1 MDYAYTRNEKIIKS
15 KTKEFLGIGSVVT
28 ASTYL
33 DYVIDFVL
41 VGGLLGA
48 DALAAAGLCDSFVDI
63 AELPGFVIS
72 SAGSIAA
79 GILLGKRKHDK
90 ANCVFTLSF
99 LLALLGGLLCCC
111 LLPFCDIFGRLLT
124 NNGTIAKDVAQYTFL
139 TIAAAPFIGV
149 NLIISSF
156 AILDNHSK
164 VAMAQVLATNATNL
178 ALDYLFMGPMGMGVA
193 GAAAATLMGTVVG
206 ILVGLRYL
214 LSSKRTFRFIDIRG
228 NLKETVKTIGSSS
241 GSFAFDKGS
250 RIVSGLIVNVV
261 LVYFV
266 GNMGVALYAIF
277 GRLKFIIRILVG
289 GASKTISS
297 LGSMLYGERDFY
309 GIRKMMS
316 IIFRYTYAVVSVVAV
331 LLFLIPGQFLQFF
344 GLDASTPHTHL
355 ISAFRLMLFSLP
367 VFWMNDL
374 LAIYYPCVQ
383 KQKLSVLLFA
393 LQNLVFKILI
403 LLLCVAAT
411 NWGLGQMPAVA
422 LWCLLVEVLSLTVTL
437 LWEKVKYGRA
447 SIFRAEDTGHQECHF
462 FSIAGQPESV
472 ADIHQEI
479 GRFCRENNIPPN
491 KGNLLSIAFEEAALN
506 IINHNDKVSS
516 IDICLLLEDGALI
529 VRIRDDGA
537 PFDPLE
543 YEDEQDILYRNN
555 IRLLEKIADKKE
567 YTRIMNMNNTVLSI
581 RLQEQGTI

>member
-1 MDYAYTRNEKIIKS
+1 MPWRPR
-15 KTKEFLGIGSVVT
+15 V
-28 ASTYL
+28 
-33 DYVIDFVL
+33 
-41 VGGLLGA
+41 
-48 DALAAAGLCDSFVDI
+48 LCDSFVDI

-72 SAGSIAA
+72 SGGSIAA
-79 GILLGKRKHDK
+79 SILLGKRKYAQ
-90 ANCVFTLSF
+90 ANRVFTLSL
-99 LLALLGGLLCCC
+99 LLALLGGILCCC

-124 NNGTIAKDVAQYTFL
+124 NNGAIAKDVAQYTFL
-139 TIAAAPFIGV
+139 TIVAAPFIGV
-149 NLIISSF
+149 NLVISSF

-164 VAMAQVLATNATNL
+164 VAMMQVLATNATNL
-178 ALDYLFMGPMGMGVA
+178 ALDYLFMGPLGMGVA
-193 GAAAATLMGTVVG
+193 GAAAATLAGTIVG

-214 LSSKRTFRFIDIRG
+214 LSAKRALQFTDLRG
-228 NLKETVKTIGSSS
+228 KLKETIKTIGSSS
-241 GSFAFDKGS
+241 GSFFFDKGS
-250 RIVSGLIVNVV
+250 RIASGMIVNVI
-261 LVYFV
+261 LIYFV

-316 IIFRYTYAVVSVVAV
+316 IIFRYTYMVVAAVVVV
-331 LLFLIPGQFLQFF
+331 LFLLPGVFLQFF
-344 GLDASTPHTHL
+344 GLDAAEPGTHL
-355 ISAFRLMLFSLP
+355 VTAFRLMLLGLP

-403 LLLCVAAT
+403 LLPCVAAA
-411 NWGLGQMPAVA
+411 NRWGLGQMPAIAV
-422 LWCLLVEVLSLTVTL
+422 WCLLVEVLSLTVTL
-437 LWEKVKYGRA
+437 LCEKVKYGRI

-479 GRFCRENNIPPN
+479 GRFCRKNDIPPN

-506 IINHNDKVSS
+506 IIKHNEKVRS
-516 IDICLLLEDGALI
+516 IDICLLLENGDLI

-543 YEDEQDILYRNN
+543 YEDEHDILYRNN

-581 RLQEQGTI
+581 KLQERGTV

>member
-1 MDYAYTRNEKIIKS
+1 
-15 KTKEFLGIGSVVT
+15 
-28 ASTYL
+28 
-33 DYVIDFVL
+33 
-41 VGGLLGA
+41 
-48 DALAAAGLCDSFVDI
+48 
-63 AELPGFVIS
+63 
-72 SAGSIAA
+72 
-79 GILLGKRKHDK
+79 
-90 ANCVFTLSF
+90 
-99 LLALLGGLLCCC
+99 
-111 LLPFCDIFGRLLT
+111 
-124 NNGTIAKDVAQYTFL
+124 
-139 TIAAAPFIGV
+139 
-149 NLIISSF
+149 
-156 AILDNHSK
+156 
-164 VAMAQVLATNATNL
+164 MAQVLATNATNL
-178 ALDYLFMGPMGMGVA
+178 ALDYLFMGPMNMGVA
-193 GAAAATLMGTVVG
+193 GAAAATLVGTVVG

-214 LSSKRTFRFIDIRG
+214 LSSKRTFQFIDIRG

-241 GSFAFDKGS
+241 SSFAFDKGS

-316 IIFRYTYAVVSVVAV
+316 IIFRYTYAVVFVLAV

-344 GLDASTPHTHL
+344 GLDASAPHTHL

-374 LAIYYPCVQ
+374 LAIYYPSVQ

-411 NWGLGQMPAVA
+411 NWGLGQMPAAA

-437 LWEKVKYGRA
+437 LWEKVKYGRV

-516 IDICLLLEDGALI
+516 IDICLLLEDGDLI